1 MYRAVSLALYARTR
15 YPWNRSSQLSV
26 SHHTVLRKKVADEI
40 RDNQIWYDRDIPNF
54 ASPLANEP
62 RISLS
67 KHSDYV
73 EETPKDGSPS
83 DINHI
88 YALSAVINEP
98 IHCFFPSTN
107 PNNNPFQRVVIGRG
121 VKDAKV
127 YEEEKI
133 HIMWTATVLPSPLKI
148 QNLMIDRF
156 VPLVF
161 KFGLPTRILNSI
173 KGNFYYHTI
182 FGIFMKDYI
191 ECSYHD
197 EYFSNLHILQT

>member
-1 MYRAVSLALYARTR
+1 MYRAVSLAIYARTR
-15 YPWNRSSQLSV
+15 YRWNRKKGISV
-26 SHHTVLRKKVADEI
+26 PRHTVLRKKVADEI

-67 KHSDYV
+67 KYSDYV
-73 EETPKDGSPS
+73 KETPKDGALS

-121 VKDAKV
+121 VKDV
-127 YEEEKI
+127 NEEEFERI
-133 HIMWTATVLPSPLKI
+133 RIMWTATVLPSPLKI

-161 KFGLPTRILNSI
+161 KFGLPTGILKSI
-173 KGNFYYHTI
+173 E
-182 FGIFMKDYI
+182 GIFY
-191 ECSYHD
+191 
-197 EYFSNLHILQT
+197 

>member
-1 MYRAVSLALYARTR
+1 MYRAVSLALHARKARKTLF
-15 YPWNRSSQLSV
+15 PLLFVNEDLDPTNRDSIP
-26 SHHTVLRKKVADEI
+26 HHTVLRKKVADEI

-67 KHSDYV
+67 KYSDYV
-73 EETPKDGSPS
+73 KETPKDGALS

-88 YALSAVINEP
+88 YALSAVIDEP

-121 VKDAKV
+121 VKDAKESV
-127 YEEEKI
+127 SERI
-133 HIMWTATVLPSPLKI
+133 HIMWTATILPSPLKI

-156 VPLVF
+156 VPLLF
-161 KFGLPTRILNSI
+161 EPYLPTKLHSSNRGIFFL
-173 KGNFYYHTI
+173 HTI
-182 FGIFMKDYI
+182 FGIFI
-191 ECSYHD
+191 
-197 EYFSNLHILQT
+197 

>member
-1 MYRAVSLALYARTR
+1 MYRAVSLALHAQTR
-15 YPWNRSSQLSV
+15 YGSSTGRDKDSV
-26 SHHTVLRKKVADEI
+26 PHHTVLRKKVADEI
-40 RDNQIWYDRDIPNF
+40 RKNKLWYDKDIPNF

-67 KHSDYV
+67 KYSDYV
-73 EETPKDGSPS
+73 EETPKDGALS

-121 VKDAKV
+121 VKDAKESV
-127 YEEEKI
+127 SERI

-161 KFGLPTRILNSI
+161 EFGLPTKLTCSI
-173 KGNFYYHTI
+173 EGIFYFHTI
-182 FGIFMKDYI
+182 FGIFI
-191 ECSYHD
+191 
-197 EYFSNLHILQT
+197 

>member
-1 MYRAVSLALYARTR
+1 MYRAVSLALYARTLYR
-15 YPWNRSSQLSV
+15 LNRRTEISV
-26 SHHTVLRKKVADEI
+26 PHHTVLRKKVADEI

-67 KHSDYV
+67 KYSDYV

-88 YALSAVINEP
+88 YALSAVINKP

-121 VKDAKV
+121 VKDV
-127 YEEEKI
+127 EDDEDERI
-133 HIMWTATVLPSPLKI
+133 HIMWTATVLSSPLKI

-156 VPLVF
+156 VPLVERY
-161 KFGLPTRILNSI
+161 GLPAKLRISI
-173 KGNFYYHTI
+173 R
-182 FGIFMKDYI
+182 GIFMSIHYMI
-191 ECSYHD
+191 QSY
-197 EYFSNLHILQT
+197 LI

>member
-1 MYRAVSLALYARTR
+1 MYRAVSLAMYARTR
-15 YPWNRSSQLSV
+15 LPWNITEEISV
-26 SHHTVLRKKVADEI
+26 PRHTVLRKKVADEI
-40 RDNQIWYDRDIPNF
+40 RDNQKWYDRDIPNF

-67 KHSDYV
+67 KYFDYV
-73 EETPKDGSPS
+73 KETPKDGALS

-107 PNNNPFQRVVIGRG
+107 SNNNPFQRVVIGRG
-121 VKDAKV
+121 VKDAKESV
-127 YEEEKI
+127 SERI

-156 VPLVF
+156 VPLVVYLS
-161 KFGLPTRILNSI
+161 LPTKLQNSI
-173 KGNFYYHTI
+173 NGIFYLHTI
-182 FGIFMKDYI
+182 FEIFI
-191 ECSYHD
+191 
-197 EYFSNLHILQT
+197 

>member
-1 MYRAVSLALYARTR
+1 MYRAVSLAIYARTIC
-15 YPWNRSSQLSV
+15 PWNNSERISV
-26 SHHTVLRKKVADEI
+26 PRHTVLRKKVADEI

-67 KHSDYV
+67 KYSDYV
-73 EETPKDGSPS
+73 KETPKDGALS

-98 IHCFFPSTN
+98 IYCFFPSTN

-121 VKDAKV
+121 VKNVK
-127 YEEEKI
+127 EHQLERI
-133 HIMWTATVLPSPLKI
+133 HIMWTATALPLPLTI

-156 VPLVF
+156 VPLVLRYM
-161 KFGLPTRILNSI
+161 LPKKLQNSI
-173 KGNFYYHTI
+173 KGIFY
-182 FGIFMKDYI
+182 
-191 ECSYHD
+191 
-197 EYFSNLHILQT
+197 